1 MTGNG
6 KKMVK
11 DTQNQTMTFDS
22 TGIILY
28 NVYNENDEF
37 SNSSMFVTII
47 YDFLLSLFF
56 LLFLNNIFQHFQNVA
71 LLLRLFV

>member
-1 MTGNG
+1 
-6 KKMVK
+6 MVK

-47 YDFLLSLFF
+47 YDFLLSVFF

>member
-47 YDFLLSLFF
+47 YDFLLSVFF
-56 LLFLNNIFQHFQNVA
+56 LLFLNDIFQHFQNVA
-71 LLLRLFV
+71 LLLRLFI

>member
-1 MTGNG
+1 
-6 KKMVK
+6 MVK

-47 YDFLLSLFF
+47 YDFLLSVFF
-56 LLFLNNIFQHFQNVA
+56 LLFLNDIFQHFQNVA

>member
-47 YDFLLSLFF
+47 YDFLLSVFF
-56 LLFLNNIFQHFQNVA
+56 LLFLNDIFQHFQNVA